1 MKNVCSS
8 VSCYWLAM
16 LTLIVV
22 IPAVADESH
31 MQIQYGTVNAQR
43 SVSVTD
49 HSASAGL
56 VGGLIGVA
64 SFQGFTGSATG
75 DAVTGGAVG
84 AGSMVAM
91 EKWGQHRIGG
101 TQYDVSLTSGESLQI
116 ITDQS
121 GIDIGDC
128 VAVEATEKHANLRR
142 VSGVHCEPGSAGWQD
157 PHVQAS
163 AEKAAA
169 DCRLAKRALLSAD
182 TDDEVEAAARRARA
196 LCDT

>member
-1 MKNVCSS
+1 M
-8 VSCYWLAM
+8 
-16 LTLIVV
+16 
-22 IPAVADESH
+22 
-31 MQIQYGTVNAQR
+31 
-43 SVSVTD
+43 
-49 HSASAGL
+49 
-56 VGGLIGVA
+56 VG
-64 SFQGFTGSATG
+64 FQGFTGSATG

-116 ITDQS
+116 ITDQA

-142 VSGVHCEPGSAGWQD
+142 VSTVHCDAGSAGWQD
-157 PHVQAS
+157 SHVQAN
-163 AEKAAA
+163 AKKAAA
-169 DCRLAKRALLSAD
+169 DCQQAKRALLSAA
-182 TDDEVEAAARRARA
+182 TDEEVKLAVRRAQA